1 MATTAVP
8 GELTDER
15 MAEVGFFRRLFQRPE
30 VGALLGAI
38 AIFLLFAA
46 IVPAIFPT
54 VAGVA
59 RILDPA
65 STIGIMAVSVALLLI
80 GGEFNLSIGVLI
92 GTSSLIIGLLTV
104 GAGWSVWP
112 AMLVSLLFAISVGW
126 LNGWLVVQTQL
137 PSFIITLA
145 TMFVLRGANVGV
157 TRLVTDHVHVA
168 GIDKAA
174 GFEVARTVFNTE
186 VTLFGAEF
194 RTTILW
200 WIAIMIVAHWILTR
214 TRYGNWIFA
223 AGGDKVA
230 ARNVGVPVRRVK
242 IVLFIQTSVAAW
254 LVGTMIALRLRSAVA
269 SQGVGQEFVYLISA
283 VIGGCLL
290 RGGYGSVIGA
300 SLGALIF
307 GMVRTG
313 ITFAGWDT
321 DWFYS
326 FLGLMLLA
334 AVVVNDY
341 TRRRAEAVSA
351 AAAKARTEDDDE
363 EEPS

>member
-1 MATTAVP
+1 MASNAGSHAP
-8 GELTDER
+8 SDER
-15 MAEVGFFRRLFQRPE
+15 LANVGAIRKLFQRPE
-30 VGALLGAI
+30 IGALLGAI
-38 AIFLLFAA
+38 AIFLLFS
-46 IVPAIFPT
+46 ILVPDLFPT
-54 VAGVA
+54 IFGVA

-80 GGEFNLSIGVLI
+80 GGEFNLSIGVLT
-92 GTSSLIIGLLTV
+92 GTCSLIIGLLTV
-104 GAGWSVWP
+104 EAGWGVWP
-112 AMLVSLLFAISVGW
+112 AIFVSLLFAIVVGW
-126 LNGWLVVQTQL
+126 VNGWLVVRTGL

-145 TMFVLRGANVGV
+145 TMFILRGANVGV
-157 TRLVTDHVHVA
+157 TRLVTDHVNVA
-168 GIDKAA
+168 GIDAA
-174 GFEVARTVFNTE
+174 RGFELARLVFNTE
-186 VTLFGAEF
+186 ITLFGVEF

-200 WIAIMIVAHWILTR
+200 WIALTILGQWVLMR
-214 TRYGNWIFA
+214 TKYGNWIFA
-223 AGGDKVA
+223 VGGDKVS
-230 ARNVGVPVRRVK
+230 ARNVGVPVNRVK
-242 IVLFIQTSVAAW
+242 IVLFIQTSMAAW
-254 LVGTMIALRLRSAVA
+254 LLGTMLALRLRSAVA

-300 SLGALIF
+300 SIGALIF
-307 GMVRTG
+307 GMVRVG

-351 AAAKARTEDDDE
+351 AAAKSRTEDDE
-363 EEPS
+363 EVLP

>member
-1 MATTAVP
+1 MATTAVTR
-8 GELTDER
+8 EQSDER
-15 MAEVGFFRRLFQRPE
+15 MAEVGFVRKFFQRPE
-30 VGALLGAI
+30 VGSLLGAI
-38 AIFLLFAA
+38 AIFLIFAA
-46 IVPAIFPT
+46 IVPDMFPT

-59 RILDPA
+59 RVLDPA

-112 AMLVSLLFAISVGW
+112 AIFVSLLFAIAVGW
-126 LNGWLVVQTQL
+126 VNGWLVVRTQL

-145 TMFVLRGANVGV
+145 TMFILRGANVGV

-168 GIDKAA
+168 GIDKAV
-174 GFEVARTVFNTE
+174 GFELARTIFNTE
-186 VTLFGAEF
+186 FTFLGAEF

-200 WIAIMIVAHWILTR
+200 WIAITVVGHWILTR

-230 ARNVGVPVRRVK
+230 ARNVGVPVSRVK

-269 SQGVGQEFVYLISA
+269 SQGVGQEFVFLISA

-307 GMVRTG
+307 GMVRVG

-326 FLGLMLLA
+326 FLGIMLLA

-341 TRRRAEAVSA
+341 TRRRAEAVSVA
-351 AAAKARTEDDDE
+351 TAKARTEDEGE
-363 EEPS
+363 EETA